1 MRKPTTKQNALGSR
15 SPTSFRSASRRSD
28 APRPPG
34 RRVARAARPGND
46 APPRSAL
53 PGLAPLPRFL
63 NRKRP
68 AAKLSQTTPSCALCK
83 WQGWRHAPAHL
94 QWRERQ
100 PGAQRGGRGPDPTA
114 AESRRE
120 GRLGDGSLSCENK
133 AVITEGPASHRD
145 NRVGTGRR
153 SDARASSPGRG
164 SSWTYTVIR
173 AAEAARMAANAST
186 VTPCRAVP
194 RAPHD
199 PLVAGEAPEAG
210 EAGWLMTNAQGRA
223 GRRPQQAGSESAA
236 ADGLAE
242 GQRAEPGEV
251 RATATARGEP
261 TRRAARKGNQRADR
275 ERHSQ
280 GPRGQKRW
288 RCHLVQTRERAGTE
302 TVRGSLNSR
311 AFQSQQRAQCPHGQ
325 RTPSARQGTRNE
337 CKGSMGRGD
346 GRAPGRTGLR
356 RRSAPRGLCS
366 PRALPPAPSGVLALA
381 GPPSRSSRDA
391 EQHRI
396 PTRSHHH
403 PFN

>member
-83 WQGWRHAPAHL
+83 WHGWRHAPAHL

-145 NRVGTGRR
+145 NRVGPGRR
-153 SDARASSPGRG
+153 
-164 SSWTYTVIR
+164 V
-173 AAEAARMAANAST
+173 
-186 VTPCRAVP
+186 
-194 RAPHD
+194 
-199 PLVAGEAPEAG
+199 
-210 EAGWLMTNAQGRA
+210 
-223 GRRPQQAGSESAA
+223 
-236 ADGLAE
+236 
-242 GQRAEPGEV
+242 
-251 RATATARGEP
+251 
-261 TRRAARKGNQRADR
+261 
-275 ERHSQ
+275 
-280 GPRGQKRW
+280 
-288 RCHLVQTRERAGTE
+288 
-302 TVRGSLNSR
+302 
-311 AFQSQQRAQCPHGQ
+311 
-325 RTPSARQGTRNE
+325 
-337 CKGSMGRGD
+337 
-346 GRAPGRTGLR
+346 
-356 RRSAPRGLCS
+356 
-366 PRALPPAPSGVLALA
+366 
-381 GPPSRSSRDA
+381 
-391 EQHRI
+391 
-396 PTRSHHH
+396 
-403 PFN
+403 